1 MTFIQIRS
9 LPERAKELMV
19 ESDKSINMMGMEGID
34 VKSEKSYVS
43 LAASNEVSVE
53 SKVSFTKRTCI
64 SFYM

>member
-1 MTFIQIRS
+1 
-9 LPERAKELMV
+9 MV

-43 LAASNEVSVE
+43 LAASSEVSVK
-53 SKVSFTKRTCI
+53 SKVSFIKQTCI